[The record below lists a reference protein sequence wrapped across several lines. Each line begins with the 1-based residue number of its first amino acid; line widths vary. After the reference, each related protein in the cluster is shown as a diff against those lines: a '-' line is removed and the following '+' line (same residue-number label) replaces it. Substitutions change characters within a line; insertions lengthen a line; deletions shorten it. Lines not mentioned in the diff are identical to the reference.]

1 MNTCLVSSITLFK
14 NCEMYFYDIVGYPQ
28 QQPPNVPQASY
39 PPPGS
44 YPPQQQPTVPANVE
58 NFAPPPDYSV
68 GKFSVQT
75 VLFWKMDFIFSNIKK
90 TSSLCLV
97 STPFCCLREGF
108 KTGFSLSALKRLGW
122 KLDAFSVN
130 VDTKN
135 VIIMHAKQN
144 LSAYHKSIF
153 HLGILHLG
161 IFAMSFM

>member
-1 MNTCLVSSITLFK
+1 MKLMNTCLVSSITLFK

-75 VLFWKMDFIFSNIKK
+75 VLLGRLPKVDLIVRGK
-90 TSSLCLV
+90 CPYV
-97 STPFCCLREGF
+97 RPST
-108 KTGFSLSALKRLGW
+108 
-122 KLDAFSVN
+122 
-130 VDTKN
+130 
-135 VIIMHAKQN
+135 
-144 LSAYHKSIF
+144 KSFFDLNEIWCI
-153 HLGILHLG
+153 GRG
-161 IFAMSFM
+161 R